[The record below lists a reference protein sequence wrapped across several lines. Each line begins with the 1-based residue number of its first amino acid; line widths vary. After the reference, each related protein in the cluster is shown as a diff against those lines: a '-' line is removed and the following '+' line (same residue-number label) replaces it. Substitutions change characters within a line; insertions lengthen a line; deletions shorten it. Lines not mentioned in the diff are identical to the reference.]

1 MYRTHAQ
8 IPLLIKFA
16 HIIIFGTYKLFCF
29 ILQYGSWND
38 LLLSFFSWVVIVKPV
53 GRCVA
58 CNILYFTLDTRNF
71 QLLYHG
77 LIIFVHYGWSYSCR
91 NTDPSASGEFFF
103 MFFMTVFMVF
113 SPIGVFLYQM
123 KMKPACRWQWG
134 KTDRNSSFRL
144 VASQI
149 SFEQRDGTPSLILC
163 GKHFG
168 GDRGLVW
175 FSR

>member
-1 MYRTHAQ
+1 MQ
-8 IPLLIKFA
+8 
-16 HIIIFGTYKLFCF
+16 
-29 ILQYGSWND
+29 WNSQD
-38 LLLSFFSWVVIVKPV
+38 KVDLKRHLKERDHCCQWLVKWSAALVLLLSRNRQR
-53 GRCVA
+53 RCVA
-58 CNILYFTLDTRNF
+58 CDILNFTLDTKNV

-77 LIIFVHYGWSYSCR
+77 LIIFVHYGWSNSCR

-103 MFFMTVFMVF
+103 MFFMTVFMVYF
-113 SPIGVFLYQM
+113 PIGVFLYQM

-134 KTDRNSSFRL
+134 KTDCNSSFRL